1 MSKQLQVKQGPYGF
15 FVQYEGGGQLPKE
28 LSGYYT
34 SKAIAQAAIADYIP
48 KKRVRK
54 TKNAYSEE

>member
-1 MSKQLQVKQGPYGF
+1 MSKELQVKQGPYGF
-15 FVQYEGGGQLPKE
+15 FVHYEGGGQLPKE

-34 SKAIAQAAIADYIP
+34 SKAIAQAAIAAYIP

-54 TKNAYSEE
+54 TKDADSEK

>member
-1 MSKQLQVKQGPYGF
+1 MTKQLQVKQGPYGF
-15 FVQYEGGGQLPKE
+15 FVHYEGGGQMPKE

-34 SKAIAQAAIADYIP
+34 SKTRAESAIAADIP

-54 TKNAYSEE
+54 SNNAYSEE